1 MYQWNRIDEALECL
15 QPNLPLIGEVG
26 FTKLLVFGYTALAR
40 ISGLRGDHRAAMRC
54 YDLIADIGARWG
66 TPYERHRSL
75 VEGGRIAYLLQSD
88 RLNEAIDHAL
98 SNDIDVDAE
107 TWPLPA
113 QWERVSCRKALTW
126 ARLQVAINRPENTLP
141 VLARLRQLAT
151 ESRRGMRVLECYILE
166 ARARFDQDKTKA
178 RGLIDEA
185 LDVAAPNRSVRC
197 FVDEGREIDSLLLD
211 SREGEIDGWSR
222 SKRSLLEAI
231 TVSIEQESATA
242 DFRDTDSTGAVP
254 GLIEPISEREREIL
268 NLIADGSTNSVIST
282 ALFISQNTVK
292 WHLKNIFGKLGV
304 SNRTS
309 AVAIAR
315 QLELL
320 T

>member
-1 MYQWNRIDEALECL
+1 L

-54 YDLIADIGARWG
+54 YDLIGDIGARWG

-98 SNDIDVDAE
+98 SNDIDVDAV
-107 TWPLPA
+107 TWPLPQ

-126 ARLQVAINRPENTLP
+126 ARLQIATNRAENTLP
-141 VLARLRQLAT
+141 VLAKLRQLAT

-166 ARARFDQDKTKA
+166 ARARFDSDKPKA

-185 LDVAAPNRSVRC
+185 LNVAAPNRSVRC

-211 SREGEIDGWSR
+211 SRDGEIDAWPR
-222 SKRSLLEAI
+222 SKRSFLETI
-231 TVSIEQESATA
+231 TTSIAQETATA
-242 DFRDTDSTGAVP
+242 DFRGDDGAIR

-268 NLIADGSTNSVIST
+268 KLITAGSTNSVIST

-292 WHLKNIFGKLGV
+292 WHLKNIYGKLGV

-309 AVAIAR
+309 AVATAR
-315 QLELL
+315 QLGLL